1 MIVRKLLGIVVLGLF
16 LITPSQADDIRDF
29 QIEGM
34 SIGDSLLDYFSE
46 KEIKDNYVKWYD
58 DDKFIRA
65 EFKKLKF
72 FKTYGSVGLS
82 YKTNDKKYII
92 HSLSGIIF
100 FNENIDSCYKKMD
113 ELDKELSHLFKDAKK
128 VGPSI
133 MKYDEKYGDSNSKQI
148 FYDFKDGAAAAL
160 ECIDWAPNMKPWTDN
175 LSVSLDS
182 KEFRKW
188 LREQ

>member
-1 MIVRKLLGIVVLGLF
+1 
-16 LITPSQADDIRDF
+16 
-29 QIEGM
+29 
-34 SIGDSLLDYFSE
+34 
-46 KEIKDNYVKWYD
+46 
-58 DDKFIRA
+58 
-65 EFKKLKF
+65 
-72 FKTYGSVGLS
+72 
-82 YKTNDKKYII
+82 
-92 HSLSGIIF
+92 
-100 FNENIDSCYKKMD
+100 
-113 ELDKELSHLFKDAKK
+113 
-128 VGPSI
+128 